1 MNVSSTLRAL
11 ASMLWSTTVE
21 LGRAHLERHSRF
33 LSPFRRETAE
43 SVARRR

>member
-1 MNVSSTLRAL
+1 MALLAPLRPLAL
-11 ASMLWSTTVE
+11 MLWSTTVE